1 MSFHTTDSAH
11 AVTFFPM
18 ATSEQEATV
27 AILQDYAIHTIH
39 CRLAN
44 KQAEPKGTNGQEGAS
59 WALFSS
65 IPITVVWGAVMAA
78 GYYKDVNDLVNG
90 QALAAFS
97 L

>member
-39 CRLAN
+39 CRFLAN

-59 WALFSS
+59 WALFSTYTHNS
-65 IPITVVWGAVMAA
+65 CVGRRYGGGP
-78 GYYKDVNDLVNG
+78 
-90 QALAAFS
+90 
-97 L
+97 

>member
-1 MSFHTTDSAH
+1 MDRRALRGHFSA
-11 AVTFFPM
+11 F
-18 ATSEQEATV
+18 
-27 AILQDYAIHTIH
+27 
-39 CRLAN
+39 
-44 KQAEPKGTNGQEGAS
+44 
-59 WALFSS
+59 